1 MKKTLITRRTLL
13 ASSAA
18 AASLPLIGS
27 SASAQAAWPS
37 KPVRIVVGYPAG
49 GQTDGIARAYSEFLT
64 RHFGQTFVVE
74 NKGGGSGSVGAIDV
88 KNSPPDGHT
97 LMCTI
102 STTMIQN
109 RATIKNLAYDPE
121 KDFAIFSVVKGSGLL
136 MVVQTSSG
144 VTNLKEFIE
153 FAKKADKVSMGT
165 YAVGST
171 PHIVAFELNKQ
182 FGLKIEPIHYR
193 GEAPMWADFMA
204 GSIETAIGSFAVT
217 SPVLQSNRG
226 RLIGTTGSRIKPYP
240 DIPTLAEQGAGSK
253 LFSVR
258 GFTGWFAPAKTPPE
272 IVKKLSDA
280 MVLAGKDPKVE
291 STLSNYYL
299 EPASDM
305 VEANRQFT
313 EESPVLLSVLKDL
326 GIQAE

>member
-1 MKKTLITRRTLL
+1 MTTRITRRHLIVTG
-13 ASSAA
+13 AA
-18 AASLPLIGS
+18 TASLPLLRTR
-27 SASAQAAWPS
+27 ASAQAAWPA

-49 GQTDGIARAYSEFLT
+49 GQTDAIARAYAEFLT

-74 NKGGGSGSVGAIDV
+74 NKGGGSGSVAAIDV
-88 KNSPPDGHT
+88 KQSPPDGHT

-121 KDFAIFSVVKGSGLL
+121 KDFAIISVIKGGGLL
-136 MVVQTSSG
+136 LVVQSSSG
-144 VTNLKEFIE
+144 ITSLKEFIE

-182 FGLKIEPIHYR
+182 YGLKIEPIHYR
-193 GEAPMWADFMA
+193 GEAPMWADFMT
-204 GSIETAIGSFAVT
+204 GSTDAAIGSYAVT
-217 SPVLQSNRG
+217 LPVLQSGRG
-226 RLIGTTGSRIKPYP
+226 RLIGTTGARLVPRP
-240 DIPTLAEQGAGSK
+240 EIPTLAEQGASSK
-253 LFSVR
+253 MFGVR
-258 GFTGWFAPAKTPPE
+258 GFTGWWAPAGTPPD
-272 IVKKLSDA
+272 ILKKLSDA
-280 MVLAGKDPKVE
+280 MVLAGKDARVQQ
-291 STLSNYYL
+291 SLSSNYL

-305 VEANRQFT
+305 AEAQKQFS
-313 EESPVLLSVLKDL
+313 EETPVLLSVLKDL

>member
-1 MKKTLITRRTLL
+1 MTTRLSRRQLI
-13 ASSAA
+13 AA
-18 AASLPLIGS
+18 GAATASLPLIGTR
-27 SASAQAAWPS
+27 ASAQAAWPS

-49 GQTDGIARAYSEFLT
+49 GQTDGIARAYGEFLS
-64 RHFGQTFVVE
+64 RHFGQTFIVE

-88 KNSPPDGHT
+88 KQAAPDGHT

-136 MVVQTSSG
+136 MLAQTSSG
-144 VTNLKEFIE
+144 VTNLKEFID
-153 FAKKADKVSMGT
+153 FAKKAKTVNMGT

-182 FGLKIEPIHYR
+182 YGLKIEPIHYR
-193 GEAPMWADFMA
+193 GEAPMWADFMT
-204 GSIETAIGSFAVT
+204 GSIDTAIGSYAVT
-217 SPVLQSNRG
+217 SPVLQSGRG
-226 RLIGTTGSRIKPYP
+226 KLIGTTGARLKAYP
-240 DIPTLAEQGAGSK
+240 DIPTLAEQGATSK
-253 LFSVR
+253 LFGVR
-258 GFTGWFAPAKTPPE
+258 GFTGWWAPAGTSPE
-272 IVKKLSDA
+272 ILKKLSDA
-280 MVLAGKDPKVE
+280 MVLAGKDSRVQQALG
-291 STLSNYYL
+291 SYDL

-305 VEANRQFT
+305 TEAQKQFT

-326 GIQAE
+326 GITGE

>member
-1 MKKTLITRRTLL
+1 MTTRVTRRQLI
-13 ASSAA
+13 AA
-18 AASLPLIGS
+18 GAATASLPLLGTR
-27 SASAQAAWPS
+27 ASAEAAWPS

-49 GQTDGIARAYSEFLT
+49 GQTDGISRAYGEFLS

-88 KNSPPDGHT
+88 KQSPADGYT

-136 MVVQTSSG
+136 MVVQSSSG
-144 VTNLKEFIE
+144 VTNLKEFVE
-153 FAKKADKVSMGT
+153 FARKAEKISMGT

-182 FGLKIEPIHYR
+182 YGLKIEPIHYR

-204 GSIETAIGSFAVT
+204 GSTDTAIGSYAIT
-217 SPVLQSNRG
+217 SPVLQSGRG
-226 RLIGTTGSRIKPYP
+226 RLIGTTGARLQPHP
-240 DIPTLAEQGAGSK
+240 EIPTLAEQGASSK
-253 LFSVR
+253 LFGVR
-258 GFTGWFAPAKTPPE
+258 GFTGWWAPAGTPPE
-272 IVKKLSDA
+272 ILKKLSDA
-280 MVLAGKDPKVE
+280 MVLAGKDAKVQQALA
-291 STLSNYYL
+291 TYYL

-305 VEANRQFT
+305 PEAQRQFSQ
-313 EESPVLLSVLKDL
+313 ESPVLLAVLKDL
-326 GIQAE
+326 GISAE

>member
-1 MKKTLITRRTLL
+1 MKKTLITRRALL

-18 AASLPLIGS
+18 AASLPLTGS
-27 SASAQAAWPS
+27 RASAQAAWPS

-49 GQTDGIARAYSEFLT
+49 GQTDGIARAYAEFLT

-88 KNSPPDGHT
+88 KNSTPDGHT

-136 MVVQTSSG
+136 MVVQANSG
-144 VTNLKEFIE
+144 VTNLKEFVE
-153 FAKKADKVSMGT
+153 FARKADKVSMGT

-171 PHIVAFELNKQ
+171 PHIVAFELNRQ

-240 DIPTLAEQGAGSK
+240 DIPTLAEQGAASK
-253 LFSVR
+253 LFGVR
-258 GFTGWFAPAKTPPE
+258 GFTGWFAPAKTPPD
-272 IVKKLSDA
+272 IVKRLSDA

-291 STLSNYYL
+291 ATLSNYYL

-305 VEANRQFT
+305 TEANRQFS
-313 EESPVLLSVLKDL
+313 EESPVLLGVLKDL